1 MEISM
6 HHNSRQCSSRYS
18 GFDMEHRVTEKD
30 EVLIIPDL
38 QDQSEIGDSFT
49 EELELLLP
57 ELADT

>member
-1 MEISM
+1 
-6 HHNSRQCSSRYS
+6 
-18 GFDMEHRVTEKD
+18 MEHRVTEKD